1 MAFVEKTK
9 AKFIAPIQQKKTY
22 LITFT
27 VLPSSSSVKMY

>member
-1 MAFVEKTK
+1 MGFVEKTK
-9 AKFIAPIQQKKTY
+9 AKFITSIHQKRTY